1 MRDFF
6 MSRYHSYLNSAVT
19 VIDSYV
25 KGTPLT
31 HHLKSFF
38 QTDKKFGSK
47 DRKSISTLCYHYF
60 RCSFLFNET
69 ETTENKII
77 AASFLCENS
86 ETEFLKNVSA
96 ELNEFVSFAAI
107 EKLEYLNINADKL
120 FLFLDEISSF
130 IDKDKYAISLL
141 HQPDLFLRL
150 RPKKKEQTLTKL
162 KNADISFELI
172 ESDTLKLTNG
182 TSVENCLEINK
193 DVVIQDLNSQK
204 VFDFLKKEKA
214 EEKSETVW
222 DCCAA
227 SGGKSILL
235 FDLFSGKIK
244 LTVSDIRE
252 NILTNL
258 QLRFKDAGINLQKK
272 FVQDLSQKSG
282 LLLDEK
288 FSIIICDAPCSGS
301 GTWSRTPEQY
311 FSFDKIQLQQFVEKQ
326 KNIVVNTLPHLAK
339 DGWFVYITCSVF
351 TAENED
357 MVDFIQQHFSYQLL
371 EMKYLKGFDKNADTL
386 FVAYFKN

>member
-19 VIDSYV
+19 VIDSYTN
-25 KGTPLT
+25 GTPLT

-60 RCSFLFNET
+60 RCGFLFNET
-69 ETTENKII
+69 ETTENKIV
-77 AASFLCENS
+77 AASFLCENN

-96 ELNEFVSFAAI
+96 ELNEFVSFSTT
-107 EKLEYLNINADKL
+107 EKLAYLNINAEKL
-120 FLFLDEISSF
+120 FLFSDEISDF
-130 IDKDKYAISLL
+130 IDKNKFSLSLL
-141 HQPDLFLRL
+141 QQPELFLRI
-150 RPKKKEQTLTKL
+150 RPKRKDQVLAKL
-162 KNADISFELI
+162 KNADIPFEII
-172 ESDTLKLTNG
+172 ESDTLKITNG
-182 TSVENCLEINK
+182 TSIENCLEINK
-193 DVVIQDLNSQK
+193 EVVIQDLNSQK

-214 EEKSETVW
+214 EEKSESVW

-235 FDLFSGKIK
+235 FDLFLGKIK

-288 FSIIICDAPCSGS
+288 FSIIICDVPCTGS
-301 GTWSRTPEQY
+301 GTWGRTPEQY
-311 FSFDKIQLQQFVEKQ
+311 FSFDKSQLQQFVEKQ
-326 KNIVVNTLPHLAK
+326 KNIVVNVLPHLAK

-351 TAENED
+351 KAENED

-371 EMKYLKGFDKNADTL
+371 EMKYLKGYDKNADTL

>member
-1 MRDFF
+1 
-6 MSRYHSYLNSAVT
+6 MSRYHSYLNSAIT
-19 VIDSYV
+19 VIDSYT

-31 HHLKSFF
+31 HHLKLFF

-47 DRKSISTLCYHYF
+47 DRKTISTLCYHYF
-60 RCSFLFNET
+60 RCAFLFNKT
-69 ETTENKII
+69 DTTENKIV

-86 ETEFLKNVSA
+86 ETEFLKNVSPEFN
-96 ELNEFVSFAAI
+96 ELVAFSAI
-107 EKLEYLNINADKL
+107 EKVDYLNINSEKL
-120 FLFLDEISSF
+120 FLFSDEISSF
-130 IDKDKYAISLL
+130 IDKDKYTISLL

-150 RPKKKEQTLTKL
+150 RPKKREQVLTKL
-162 KNADISFELI
+162 KNSDIPFELI
-172 ESDTLKLTNG
+172 EPDTLKLTNG

-193 DVVIQDLNSQK
+193 DVVIQDFNSQK

-214 EEKSETVW
+214 EEKSESVW

-235 FDLFSGKIK
+235 FDLFSGKLK

-311 FSFDKIQLQQFVEKQ
+311 FSFDKLELQVFVEKQ

-351 TAENED
+351 KAENED
-357 MVDFIQQHFSYQLL
+357 MVDFIQQHFSCQLL

>member
-19 VIDSYV
+19 VIDSYT

-47 DRKSISTLCYHYF
+47 DRKSISTLCYHYY

-77 AASFLCENS
+77 AAGFLCENS

-96 ELNEFVSFAAI
+96 ELNEFVSFSTI
-107 EKLEYLNINADKL
+107 EKLAYLNINAEKL
-120 FLFLDEISSF
+120 FLFSDEISDF
-130 IDKDKYAISLL
+130 IDKHKFSLSLL
-141 HQPDLFLRL
+141 HQPELFLRM
-150 RPKKKEQTLTKL
+150 RPKRKDQVLAKL
-162 KNADISFELI
+162 KNADIPFEII
-172 ESDTLKLTNG
+172 EPDTLKLTNG
-182 TSVENCLEINK
+182 TSIENCLDINK
-193 DVVIQDLNSQK
+193 EVVIQDLNSQK
-204 VFDFLKKEKA
+204 VFDFLKKEKG
-214 EEKSETVW
+214 EEKSESVW

-326 KNIVVNTLPHLAK
+326 KNIVINTLPHLAK

-351 TAENED
+351 KAENED

-371 EMKYLKGFDKNADTL
+371 EMKYLKGFDKNADSL